1 MKVVAVDGHK
11 VSSDVLKDALA
22 RAKTST
28 SPIALLTESNDFY
41 ETHAVDWHGGER
53 YRVLER
59 DPSKP
64 DLLEQILAPKVPA
77 PPAK

>member
-1 MKVVAVDGHK
+1 M
-11 VSSDVLKDALA
+11 KDALA
-22 RAKTST
+22 SAKTASA
-28 SPIALLTESNDFY
+28 PIALLTESNDFY

-53 YRVLER
+53 FRVLER

-64 DLLEQILAPKVPA
+64 DLLEAIFAPRVTA

>member
-1 MKVVAVDGHK
+1 VAGMKVVAVDGRK
-11 VSSDVLKDALA
+11 YSSEVMKEALA

-28 SPIALLTESNDFY
+28 TPIALLTESNELY

-59 DPSKP
+59 DTSKP
-64 DLLEQILAPKVPA
+64 DLLEQILAPKVT
-77 PPAK
+77 K